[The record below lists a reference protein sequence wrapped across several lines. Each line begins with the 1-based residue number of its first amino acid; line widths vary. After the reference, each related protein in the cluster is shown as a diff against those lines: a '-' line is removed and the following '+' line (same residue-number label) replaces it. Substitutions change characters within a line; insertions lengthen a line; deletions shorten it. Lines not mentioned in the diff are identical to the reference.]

1 MLFENIS
8 DFDKVTQLN
17 AKLVKEITGKID
29 SYTPIIQKYLLEGID
44 KFIGD
49 CKDPKEFLSIW
60 ELMNHIIAL
69 PMANIIVGEEV
80 ASHEDVVKSFGVFV
94 FDIGRIRTI
103 PPIFSF
109 IHPKLHD
116 FFTFEIW
123 VESNFTSS
131 KNYDQSH
138 KTGDRKTYQGEKNAR
153 QRL

>member
-1 MLFENIS
+1 MTIVSRSSLNEVFINHKDFKLALSEFLPFDMLFENI
-8 DFDKVTQLN
+8 N
-17 AKLVKEITGKID
+17 

-80 ASHEDVVKSFGVFV
+80 ASHEDVFA
-94 FDIGRIRTI
+94 
-103 PPIFSF
+103 
-109 IHPKLHD
+109 
-116 FFTFEIW
+116 FEIW

-138 KTGDRKTYQGEKNAR
+138 KTGNQKTYQGEKNAR

>member
-1 MLFENIS
+1 MTIVSRSSLNEVFINHKDFKLALSEFLPFDMLFENIS

-80 ASHEDVVKSFGVFV
+80 ASHEDVFA
-94 FDIGRIRTI
+94 
-103 PPIFSF
+103 
-109 IHPKLHD
+109 
-116 FFTFEIW
+116 FEIW

-138 KTGDRKTYQGEKNAR
+138 KTGNQKTYQGEKNAR